1 MKRTI
6 AFILTLVMVILCC
19 AAVQAETEKVMVNGN
34 DIEIYLVR
42 VDLLDYGS
50 PSLNLV
56 MRGVNN
62 TDRKLYIRFADPVID
77 GVELYGYS
85 QGLEPHEEADLG
97 CLIFSDEG
105 DTKAYNV
112 IRNGKKLTLEVKI
125 SDSDTGDKIL
135 TETVSIDL
143 PRKEKEEEKKTV
155 NIPVYDTSKDSAGG
169 PSSGGSSSSG
179 SYHDVS
185 PGKTITFGHYDQDG
199 NVSNGVEPIDW
210 LVLDVSGSKAFVVC
224 NCGLFNAKYTEH
236 SKQQVW
242 ENCDL
247 RATLNSSFLYEA
259 FSQAERDAIQLTYV
273 DNSGPGRSVCRVLP
287 RVRQRHVRLSL
298 SSELRRAGAVSAHAE
313 RPGGPDLQE
322 VQGQGPR
329 QPGVCPGNADL
340 QLLAAAPGVQEQCRR
355 RDLERNDRIGLHELP
370 ELHGAAVLLGG
381 REHAGILRQDAG
393 KFTKR

>member
-6 AFILTLVMVILCC
+6 AFILTLVMAILCC

-34 DIEIYLVR
+34 DIEIDLVR

-105 DTKAYNV
+105 DTKSYDV

-135 TETVSIDL
+135 TETLTIDL

-155 NIPVYDTSKDSAGG
+155 NIPIYDTSKDSAGG

-179 SYHDVS
+179 SYHDVA

-273 DNSGPGRSVCRVLP
+273 DNSAAQGDPS
-287 RVRQRHVRLSL
+287 
-298 SSELRRAGAVSAHAE
+298 AVSYRGYGNDTYDYLYLLSYAE
-313 RPGGPDLQE
+313 LVRYLPTQ
-322 VQGQGPR
+322 
-329 QPGVCPGNADL
+329 
-340 QLLAAAPGVQEQCRR
+340 
-355 RDLERNDRIGLHELP
+355 NDRVVQICKKFRDKGLGSP
-370 ELHGAAVLLGG
+370 EYVLGMRTCNYWLRHPVFKNNAGGVTWSGTVESAYMNFPSCMVRPCCWVDVSMLGY
-381 REHAGILRQDAG
+381 
-393 KFTKR
+393 